1 MNMSSRTGNPGSK
14 DQEGAHSSCSYK
26 KAKEHTS
33 VVSVKDA
40 DIQRELTIFSQQ
52 KGVEEAT
59 SD

>member
-33 VVSVKDA
+33 VASA
-40 DIQRELTIFSQQ
+40 RMQISR
-52 KGVEEAT
+52 GN
-59 SD
+59 